1 MHAWNYFPMLA
12 QLLFLLSF
20 CNTRHTASWE
30 TCPTDSNFTTNSTYH
45 FNLNLL
51 LPSLTSATVSTGYA
65 NTSAGRSPDQVFGL
79 ARCQLDASQDKCQAC
94 LATAVDTL
102 RSSCPSAKDAA
113 TWEDLCFLAYSNTT
127 FSNDRDKSSFTQI
140 IVNGGEVSETSR
152 FVDLVGELMNA
163 LINWAAYKTDS
174 MFAIGQAN
182 FTSFTKVYG
191 LVQCTRDQSDDDCFL
206 CIRQSLALMQSCC
219 LKNQGGVVLKYKCFL
234 RYETYSYYNLSVA
247 TSPLPPLSSAFSSAP
262 PPGATANPPPPPAV
276 VDSNSSSSSA
286 RDAGKLQYIIKL
298 SKKQTSKIAVA
309 VVIPILGAVMLVAAL
324 LIFLWRTK
332 IFARKSK
339 VGGAKS
345 EKPDSL
351 LFDFETLKVATN
363 NFSDANK
370 LGEGGFGPVYKGV
383 LSDGQEVAVKRL
395 ARSSQQGFAELR
407 NEVAFVA
414 KLQHRNL
421 VRLIGFCSEEEKL
434 LVYEFLPNTSLD
446 KILFADP
453 TKCGQLNWE
462 RRYKIIEGIARGLL
476 YLHEDSRLRIIHR
489 DLKPG
494 NILLDQHMNP
504 KISDFGLSKLLV
516 DQDRSEESASRIV
529 GTNGYIAPEYA
540 LLRHVSDKSDVYS
553 YGVLVLEIIT
563 GRRISEFRGSGHRA
577 NLQSYAWKYWNKGK
591 ALQIVDQNLCGRFQ
605 REEALPCIRTALLC
619 VQENPSKRPTM
630 ASVVLMLSSSS
641 MTTLSPSAP
650 GFLIEASGTTD
661 SNESTGNRSPE
672 IKNEREGSSTSI
684 NEVSIT
690 KYFAACIK
698 WVFCR
703 NHLLLGSLR
712 SIRNCSVVDP
722 RHCVLRVETKST
734 RLASLQSQ
742 ESPFSPFD
750 SDPSTFERTTSLH
763 ALSTASQKQRRTTS
777 CTMHSWNYF
786 RILAQLLFLLSLYNA
801 RHNASLARCSTDS
814 NFTTNST
821 YHSNL
826 NLLLPSLT
834 TATVSTGSANTSAG
848 RSPDQVF
855 GLARCQLD
863 VSQDIC
869 QACLATAVDTL
880 RSSCPSAKDAA
891 TWGDRCFL
899 AYSNATFSND
909 SDKLSFSQILYNVG
923 EVSETSR
930 FVNLVEELMNALIN
944 WASYKTDSMFAIG
957 EANFTSFTKVYG
969 LVQCTR
975 DQSDDDCFLCL
986 RQSLGSMQ
994 GCCLK
999 NQGGVVLKYRCYL
1012 RYETYSYY
1020 NMSVATSPLPPLS
1033 SALSSAPPPGATA
1046 NPPPPPA
1053 VVDSNS
1059 SSSSAIDAG
1068 KLQYIKLQTI
1078 HPYFPTNRC
1087 KFM

>member
-1 MHAWNYFPMLA
+1 MHSWNYFRILA
-12 QLLFLLSF
+12 QLLFLLSLY
-20 CNTRHTASWE
+20 NARHTVSWE

-45 FNLNLL
+45 SNLNLL
-51 LPSLTSATVSTGYA
+51 LRSLTSATVSSGYA
-65 NTSAGRSPDQVFGL
+65 NRSAGSSTDQVFGL
-79 ARCQLDASQDKCQAC
+79 ALCQLDVSQDKCQAC

-102 RSSCPSAKDAA
+102 HSHCPYAKDAA
-113 TWEDLCFLAYSNTT
+113 TWGGHCFLAYSNTN
-127 FSNDRDKSSFTQI
+127 FSAESYKSSFYQI
-140 IVNGGEVSETSR
+140 LYNGGEVAGPPR

-163 LINWAAYKTDS
+163 LINWASYKTDS
-174 MFAIGQAN
+174 MFAIGEAN
-182 FTSFTKVYG
+182 FTSSTKVYG

-206 CIRQSLALMQSCC
+206 CLRQSLASMQSCC
-219 LKNQGGVVLKYKCFL
+219 GKNQGGVVLKYRCYL
-234 RYETYSYYNLSVA
+234 RYETYSYYNMSVA
-247 TSPLPPLSSAFSSAP
+247 TSPLPPLSYALSSAP

-298 SKKQTSKIAVA
+298 Y
-309 VVIPILGAVMLVAAL
+309 
-324 LIFLWRTK
+324 
-332 IFARKSK
+332 

-345 EKPDSL
+345 QKANAL
-351 LFDFETLKVATN
+351 LFDLETLKVATN

-577 NLQSYAWKYWNKGK
+577 NLQSYAWKNWNKGK

-605 REEALPCIRTALLC
+605 REEALRCIRTALLC

-650 GFLIEASGTTD
+650 GFLIETSGTTD

-698 WVFCR
+698 WVFYR

-742 ESPFSPFD
+742 ESP
-750 SDPSTFERTTSLH
+750 
-763 ALSTASQKQRRTTS
+763 
-777 CTMHSWNYF
+777 
-786 RILAQLLFLLSLYNA
+786 
-801 RHNASLARCSTDS
+801 
-814 NFTTNST
+814 
-821 YHSNL
+821 
-826 NLLLPSLT
+826 
-834 TATVSTGSANTSAG
+834 
-848 RSPDQVF
+848 
-855 GLARCQLD
+855 
-863 VSQDIC
+863 
-869 QACLATAVDTL
+869 
-880 RSSCPSAKDAA
+880 SCP
-891 TWGDRCFL
+891 F
-899 AYSNATFSND
+899 
-909 SDKLSFSQILYNVG
+909 
-923 EVSETSR
+923 
-930 FVNLVEELMNALIN
+930 
-944 WASYKTDSMFAIG
+944 
-957 EANFTSFTKVYG
+957 
-969 LVQCTR
+969 
-975 DQSDDDCFLCL
+975 
-986 RQSLGSMQ
+986 
-994 GCCLK
+994 
-999 NQGGVVLKYRCYL
+999 
-1012 RYETYSYY
+1012 
-1020 NMSVATSPLPPLS
+1020 
-1033 SALSSAPPPGATA
+1033 
-1046 NPPPPPA
+1046 
-1053 VVDSNS
+1053 
-1059 SSSSAIDAG
+1059 
-1068 KLQYIKLQTI
+1068 
-1078 HPYFPTNRC
+1078 
-1087 KFM
+1087 

>member
-12 QLLFLLSF
+12 QLLFLLSL

-30 TCPTDSNFTTNSTYH
+30 TCPRDSNFTTNSTYH

-79 ARCQLDASQDKCQAC
+79 ARCQLDVSQDKCQAC

-113 TWEDLCFLAYSNTT
+113 TWGDLCFLAYSNTT
-127 FSNDRDKSSFTQI
+127 FSNDRDKSSFAQI
-140 IVNGGEVSETSR
+140 IVNGREVSETSR
-152 FVDLVGELMNA
+152 FVNLVGELMNA
-163 LINWAAYKTDS
+163 LINRAAYKTD
-174 MFAIGQAN
+174 MFAIGQVN

-234 RYETYSYYNLSVA
+234 RYETYPFYNLSVA

-298 SKKQTSKIAVA
+298 SVA

-339 VGGAKS
+339 VGGANS
-345 EKPDSL
+345 EKPNSL

-577 NLQSYAWKYWNKGK
+577 NLQSYAWKNWNKGK

-630 ASVVLMLSSSS
+630 ASVVRMLSSSS

-650 GFLIEASGTTD
+650 GFLIETSGTTD

-690 KYFAACIK
+690 RIDNTIYTGAKLSNGNILWQQSHNYNDEESNISSKNEAYRDTLSFHPGSYSK
-698 WVFCR
+698 WNHSNKVFK
-703 NHLLLGSLR
+703 LR
-712 SIRNCSVVDP
+712 LSMLSP
-722 RHCVLRVETKST
+722 RHPKNNGGQPV
-734 RLASLQSQ
+734 
-742 ESPFSPFD
+742 
-750 SDPSTFERTTSLH
+750 
-763 ALSTASQKQRRTTS
+763 
-777 CTMHSWNYF
+777 
-786 RILAQLLFLLSLYNA
+786 
-801 RHNASLARCSTDS
+801 ARCM
-814 NFTTNST
+814 
-821 YHSNL
+821 
-826 NLLLPSLT
+826 P
-834 TATVSTGSANTSAG
+834 G
-848 RSPDQVF
+848 
-855 GLARCQLD
+855 
-863 VSQDIC
+863 I
-869 QACLATAVDTL
+869 
-880 RSSCPSAKDAA
+880 
-891 TWGDRCFL
+891 
-899 AYSNATFSND
+899 
-909 SDKLSFSQILYNVG
+909 
-923 EVSETSR
+923 TSR
-930 FVNLVEELMNALIN
+930 
-944 WASYKTDSMFAIG
+944 
-957 EANFTSFTKVYG
+957 
-969 LVQCTR
+969 
-975 DQSDDDCFLCL
+975 CL
-986 RQSLGSMQ
+986 R
-994 GCCLK
+994 
-999 NQGGVVLKYRCYL
+999 
-1012 RYETYSYY
+1012 
-1020 NMSVATSPLPPLS
+1020 
-1033 SALSSAPPPGATA
+1033 
-1046 NPPPPPA
+1046 
-1053 VVDSNS
+1053 S
-1059 SSSSAIDAG
+1059 SSSSSPSITHATLHHWKGVPQTPTLPPTAPTIPTSTASSHPSPRPPSPPAPRTRLQGVPQTKSSAWRVANSTCLKTYAKLASPPPSTPSAVAAPRQKMRPLGEIAASLLTPTQLSRTIAIN
-1068 KLQYIKLQTI
+1068 Y
-1078 HPYFPTNRC
+1078 PFPKSYTT
-1087 KFM
+1087 

>member
-12 QLLFLLSF
+12 QLLFLLSL

-30 TCPTDSNFTTNSTYH
+30 TCPRDSNFTTNSTYH

-79 ARCQLDASQDKCQAC
+79 ARCQLDVSQDKCQAC

-102 RSSCPSAKDAA
+102 LSSCPSAKDAA
-113 TWEDLCFLAYSNTT
+113 TWGDLCFLAYSNTT

-163 LINWAAYKTDS
+163 LISWAAYKTDS

-182 FTSFTKVYG
+182 FTSVTKVYG

-206 CIRQSLALMQSCC
+206 CLRQSLGLMQSCC
-219 LKNQGGVVLKYKCFL
+219 DKNQGGVVLKYRCFL
-234 RYETYSYYNLSVA
+234 RYETYSYYNMSVP
-247 TSPLPPLSSAFSSAP
+247 TSPLPPLSSALSSAP

-286 RDAGKLQYIIKL
+286 IDAE
-298 SKKQTSKIAVA
+298 
-309 VVIPILGAVMLVAAL
+309 
-324 LIFLWRTK
+324 
-332 IFARKSK
+332 

-345 EKPDSL
+345 EKPNSL

-446 KILFADP
+446 KILFDP

-577 NLQSYAWKYWNKGK
+577 NLQSYAWKNWSKGK

-630 ASVVLMLSSSS
+630 ASVVRMLSSSS
-641 MTTLSPSAP
+641 TTTLSPSAP

-690 KYFAACIK
+690 
-698 WVFCR
+698 V
-703 NHLLLGSLR
+703 LE
-712 SIRNCSVVDP
+712 P
-722 RHCVLRVETKST
+722 R
-734 RLASLQSQ
+734 Q
-742 ESPFSPFD
+742 
-750 SDPSTFERTTSLH
+750 
-763 ALSTASQKQRRTTS
+763 
-777 CTMHSWNYF
+777 
-786 RILAQLLFLLSLYNA
+786 
-801 RHNASLARCSTDS
+801 
-814 NFTTNST
+814 
-821 YHSNL
+821 
-826 NLLLPSLT
+826 
-834 TATVSTGSANTSAG
+834 
-848 RSPDQVF
+848 
-855 GLARCQLD
+855 
-863 VSQDIC
+863 
-869 QACLATAVDTL
+869 
-880 RSSCPSAKDAA
+880 
-891 TWGDRCFL
+891 
-899 AYSNATFSND
+899 
-909 SDKLSFSQILYNVG
+909 
-923 EVSETSR
+923 
-930 FVNLVEELMNALIN
+930 
-944 WASYKTDSMFAIG
+944 
-957 EANFTSFTKVYG
+957 
-969 LVQCTR
+969 
-975 DQSDDDCFLCL
+975 
-986 RQSLGSMQ
+986 
-994 GCCLK
+994 
-999 NQGGVVLKYRCYL
+999 
-1012 RYETYSYY
+1012 
-1020 NMSVATSPLPPLS
+1020 
-1033 SALSSAPPPGATA
+1033 
-1046 NPPPPPA
+1046 
-1053 VVDSNS
+1053 
-1059 SSSSAIDAG
+1059 
-1068 KLQYIKLQTI
+1068 
-1078 HPYFPTNRC
+1078 
-1087 KFM
+1087 